1 MRIRICVQ
9 STHVHICGRR
19 DEILDK
25 LLFSLTYFSFQK
37 KKAKDVNVTI
47 VSKLQALTSVRIRD
61 CTLKVPNK
69 TTTLFVYQSESVLFV
84 YQSESCIYIY
94 MYIYIYVYIYIHI
107 MYIYVYVYLYIYIYI
122 CICILYIYIHIY
134 KYT

>member
-1 MRIRICVQ
+1 MYIR
-9 STHVHICGRR
+9 GRR

-69 TTTLFVYQSESVLFV
+69 TTTLFVYQSES
-84 YQSESCIYIY
+84 CIYIY
-94 MYIYIYVYIYIHI
+94 MYIYIYVYVYIHI

>member
-1 MRIRICVQ
+1 MAKSRHMRIRICVQ
-9 STHVHICGRR
+9 STHVYIRGRR

-69 TTTLFVYQSESVLFV
+69 TTTLFVYQSES
-84 YQSESCIYIY
+84 CIYIY
-94 MYIYIYVYIYIHI
+94 MYIYIYVYVYIHI